1 MLMTETTMQK
11 VGTIGWVD
19 LTVPNA
25 DDVRDFY
32 QAVVGWTTTAVDM
45 GGYSDYM
52 MNAPDAGEGISGVC
66 WKRGVNA
73 DLPSQWLM
81 YITVADLD
89 ASIAATSERG
99 GEILAGPRGM
109 GSYGRYCVI
118 RDPAGAVCALIQ
130 PAA

>member
-1 MLMTETTMQK
+1 MTETMTQK

-32 QAVVGWTTTAVDM
+32 KAVVGWTTTPVDM
-45 GGYSDYM
+45 GGYDDYV
-52 MNAPDAGEGISGVC
+52 MNVPGGGDAVSGVC
-66 WKRGVNA
+66 WKRGTNV

-81 YITVADLD
+81 YITVTDLD
-89 ASIAATSERG
+89 ASIRATTERG
-99 GEILAGPRGM
+99 GEVLAGPRGM
-109 GSYGRYCVI
+109 GSYGRFCVI

-130 PAA
+130 PPA